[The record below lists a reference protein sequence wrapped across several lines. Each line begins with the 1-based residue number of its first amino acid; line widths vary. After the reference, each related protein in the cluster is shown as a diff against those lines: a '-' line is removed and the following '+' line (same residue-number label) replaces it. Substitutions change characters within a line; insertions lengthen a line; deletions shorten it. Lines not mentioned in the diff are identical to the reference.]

1 MLVPMKWL
9 QEYVTVTV
17 DTKELADKMTMSGS
31 KVEEIK
37 CWGDKLDKLVIGRIE
52 SIKPHPNADKLV
64 VTTIDIGTD
73 ERLQIVTGATNI
85 CEGHTVPVAL
95 EGTELPNG
103 LTIVAED
110 LRGEMS
116 RGMMCSHDELGV
128 PKHLIPESMKD
139 GIWILDEAT
148 PGAKFIDVLPLIE
161 DVIEFEITS
170 NRPDCLSV
178 LGMAR
183 ETAATL
189 DTTMK
194 MPEIHL
200 KEAGSQWMNKASVK
214 IHDPEGCPRY
224 VARRVEN
231 ISIKES
237 PQWMQQRL
245 IHAGVRPINN
255 VVDVT
260 NYVMLETGQ
269 PLHAFDASFVKDQ
282 TIIVRKADEGE
293 QTKTLDG
300 TLRTLKSTMTLIT
313 DPEKVLG
320 IAGVM
325 GGENSEITPET
336 RAIILESANFE
347 ADRIRKTSQQL
358 GLRTEASSRFEKGQ
372 DPELS
377 LLAAN
382 RACQLL
388 EELEAGEVCPGIIDV
403 YPSPVRPR
411 LETLRPYRVND
422 LLGTDLTAKEMVG
435 ILHKLE
441 IGAELS
447 DDLIHITVPTFRLD
461 LEQEADFIEEI
472 GRIYGFD
479 NIKATLMKGDIM
491 VGGLSHRQKMEEE
504 VKKTMGV
511 MGCYEAV
518 TYSFV
523 SPSGVNKICLAEN
536 SFKRD
541 FVKLLNPLGDETS
554 VMRTTMLPNMMEVL
568 SRNMNRSVPAGSF
581 YEIGQV
587 FYGQLDEDQA
597 VLPMEVT
604 ELAMG
609 MFGNGNDFFT
619 MKGMITH
626 LCKRLGIEALTFQ
639 REANHS
645 TFHPGRCS
653 NVFVGDQLLG
663 TFGEVHPLVAE
674 NYDLGSERAVL
685 AEINGDILLNL
696 ARIEPLYKPL
706 PRYPAIVRDLAVV
719 VDENTPVKEIEE
731 IIKEQ
736 GGDLMETCQLFDVY
750 QGAQAG
756 EGKKSVAYTV
766 TFRHAERT
774 LKDKEVNKQY
784 DAIVAELKNKLN
796 AMQRA

>member
-9 QEYVTVTV
+9 QEYVAVDI
-17 DTKELADKMTMSGS
+17 DTKTLADKMTMSGS

-37 CWGDKLDKLVIGRIE
+37 TWGDKLDKLVIGCIE
-52 SIKPHPNADKLV
+52 SITPHPNADKLV
-64 VTTIDIGTD
+64 VTSIDIGAA
-73 ERLQIVTGATNI
+73 EKLQIVTGATNI
-85 CEGHTVPVAL
+85 KEGDTVPVAL

-103 LTIVAED
+103 LIIVQED

-116 RGMMCSHDELGV
+116 QGMMCSHDELGV
-128 PKHLIPESMKD
+128 PKSLIPESMKD
-139 GIWILDEAT
+139 GIWILDTGT
-148 PGAKFIDVLPLIE
+148 PGERFIDTLTLVE

-194 MPEIHL
+194 MPAINL
-200 KEAGSQWMNKASVK
+200 KEAGSSWMVDALVK
-214 IHDPEGCPRY
+214 IDDPEGCPRY

-231 ISIKES
+231 ITIRQS

-269 PLHAFDASFVKDQ
+269 PLHAFDASFVKDH
-282 TIIVRKADEGE
+282 TIIVRKAFEGE
-293 QTKTLDG
+293 EAKTLDG

-325 GGENSEITPET
+325 GGENTEVTPDT
-336 RAIILESANFE
+336 TAIILESANFE
-347 ADRIRKTSQQL
+347 ANRIRKTSQQL
-358 GLRTEASSRFEKGQ
+358 GLRTEASARFEKGQ
-372 DPELS
+372 DPEIALR
-377 LLAAN
+377 AAN

-388 EELEAGEVCPGIIDV
+388 EELEAGDVCPGIIDV
-403 YPSPVRPR
+403 YPSPVTHRQ
-411 LETLRPYRVND
+411 ETLRPYRVND
-422 LLGTDLTAKEMVG
+422 LLGTDMTPEEMVS

-441 IGAELS
+441 IGAELK
-447 DDLIHITVPTFRLD
+447 DELIHITVPTFRLD

-472 GRIYGFD
+472 ARIYGFD
-479 NIKATLMKGDIM
+479 NIKPTLMKGDIM
-491 VGGLSHRQKMEEE
+491 VGGLSHRQRMEEE
-504 VKKTMGV
+504 IKKTMSV
-511 MGCYEAV
+511 MGCFEAV

-523 SPSGVNKICLAEN
+523 SPSGVDKICLPDN
-536 SFKRD
+536 SIKRD

-554 VMRTTMLPNMMEVL
+554 VMRTTMLPNMMEVIG
-568 SRNMNRSVPAGSF
+568 RNINRSVQAGRF

-587 FYGQLDEDQA
+587 FYGRVGEDQA
-597 VLPMEVT
+597 VLPLEVT
-604 ELAMG
+604 ELVMG
-609 MFGNGNDFFT
+609 MFGAGNDFFT
-619 MKGMITH
+619 MKGMLTH
-626 LCKRLGIEALTFQ
+626 LCNRMGIGPLNFQ
-639 REANHS
+639 REANHP

-653 NVFVGDQLLG
+653 NVLVGEERLATL
-663 TFGEVHPLVAE
+663 GEVHPLVAE
-674 NYDLGSERAVL
+674 KYDLGGERAVL
-685 AEINGDILLNL
+685 AEINGDKLLNL
-696 ARIEPLYKPL
+696 ARIEPLYTSL
-706 PRYPAIVRDLAVV
+706 PRFPSIVRDLAVV
-719 VDENTPVKEIEE
+719 VETDTPVSDIET
-731 IIKEQ
+731 IIGEQ

-750 QGAQAG
+750 QGVQVG

-766 TFRHAERT
+766 TFRHPERT
-774 LKDKEVNKQY
+774 LKDKEVNQRY
-784 DAIVAELKNKLN
+784 EAIVAELKNRIN
-796 AMQRA
+796 AVLRA

>member
-9 QEYVTVTV
+9 REYVAVDI

-37 CWGDKLDKLVIGRIE
+37 TWGDKLDELVIGRIE
-52 SIKPHPNADKLV
+52 TIKPHPNADKLV
-64 VTTIDIGTD
+64 VTSIDIGRE

-85 CEGHTVPVAL
+85 QEGDTVPVAL
-95 EGTELPNG
+95 DGTELPNG
-103 LTIVAED
+103 LTIAAED

-116 RGMMCSHDELGV
+116 QGMMCSHDELGV
-128 PKHLIPESMKD
+128 PKNLIPESMKD

-148 PGAKFIDVLPLIE
+148 PGARFIDTLSLIE
-161 DVIEFEITS
+161 DVVEFEITS
-170 NRPDCLSV
+170 NRPDCLSMV
-178 LGMAR
+178 GMAR

-189 DTTMK
+189 DTVMK
-194 MPEIHL
+194 MPAIQL
-200 KEAGSQWMNKASVK
+200 KENGSQWTDQASVK
-214 IHDPEGCPRY
+214 IDDPEGCPRY

-231 ISIKES
+231 ITIKQS

-282 TIIVRKADEGE
+282 TIIVRKAAEGE

-325 GGENSEITPET
+325 GGENSEVTPDT
-336 RAIILESANFE
+336 RAIILESANFN

-377 LLAAN
+377 LFAAN

-388 EELEAGEVCPGIIDV
+388 EELEAGDVCPGIIDV
-403 YPSPVRPR
+403 YPSPVSPKE
-411 LETLRPYRVND
+411 ETLRPYRVND
-422 LLGTDLTAKEMVG
+422 LLGTNLTPEEMVN
-435 ILHKLE
+435 IFRKLE
-441 IGAELS
+441 IGAELKG
-447 DDLIHITVPTFRLD
+447 DLIHITVPTFRLD

-504 VKKTMGV
+504 IKKTMSV
-511 MGCYEAV
+511 MGCYETA

-523 SPSGVNKICLAEN
+523 SPSGADKICLSEN

-554 VMRTTMLPNMMEVL
+554 VMRTTILPNMMEVL
-568 SRNMNRSVPAGSF
+568 SRNINRSVPGGRF
-581 YEIGQV
+581 YEMGQV
-587 FYGQLDEDQA
+587 FYGQLGEDQA
-597 VLPMEVT
+597 VLPLEVT
-604 ELAMG
+604 ELVMG
-609 MFGNGNDFFT
+609 MFGEGNDFFT

-626 LCKRLGIEALTFQ
+626 LCSRLGIETLRFQ
-639 REANHS
+639 REVNHP
-645 TFHPGRCS
+645 TFHPGRCA
-653 NVFVGDQLLG
+653 NIFVGDQLLG
-663 TFGEVHPLVAE
+663 TLGEVHPLVAE
-674 NYDLGSERAVL
+674 NYDLGSDRAVL
-685 AEINGDILLNL
+685 AEVNGDTLLSL
-696 ARIEPLYKPL
+696 AKIEPLYKAL

-719 VDENTPVKEIEE
+719 VGADTPARDIEE
-731 IIKEQ
+731 IIQQQ
-736 GGDLMETCQLFDVY
+736 GGELMETCQLFDVY
-750 QGAQAG
+750 QGAQVG

-766 TFRHAERT
+766 TFRHGERT
-774 LKDKEVNKQY
+774 LKDKEVNQRY
-784 DAIVAELKNKLN
+784 DAIVAELRTKLD
-796 AMQRA
+796 AVLRS

>member
-9 QEYVTVTV
+9 QEYVTVNV

-37 CWGDKLDKLVIGRIE
+37 NWGDKLDKLVIGRIE
-52 SIKPHPNADKLV
+52 TIKPHPNADKLV
-64 VTTIDIGTD
+64 VTSIDIGTE

-85 CEGHTVPVAL
+85 KVGDTVPVAL
-95 EGTELPNG
+95 DGTELPNG
-103 LTIVAED
+103 LTIVEED

-116 RGMMCSHDELGV
+116 QGMMCSHDELGV
-128 PKHLIPESMKD
+128 PKNLIPESMKD
-139 GIWILDEAT
+139 GIWILDEAA
-148 PGAKFIDVLPLIE
+148 PGTKFIDTLTLVE

-189 DTTMK
+189 GTTIK
-194 MPEIHL
+194 MPEIQL
-200 KEAGSQWMNKASVK
+200 KETGNQWTDNASVK
-214 IHDPEGCPRY
+214 IDDPEGCPRY

-231 ISIKES
+231 IIIKQS

-282 TIIVRKADEGE
+282 TIIVRKAAEGE

-300 TLRTLKSTMTLIT
+300 ALRNLKNTMTLIT

-336 RAIILESANFE
+336 TAIILESANFD

-377 LLAAN
+377 LFAAN

-388 EELEAGEVCPGIIDV
+388 EELQAGDVCPGIIDV
-403 YPSPVRPR
+403 YPNPVTPSQ
-411 LETLRPYRVND
+411 ESLRPYRVND
-422 LLGTDLTAKEMVG
+422 LLGTNLTSEEMVN

-441 IGAELS
+441 IGAVFK
-447 DDLIHITVPTFRLD
+447 DDFIHITVPTFRLD

-504 VKKTMGV
+504 VKKTMSV
-511 MGCYEAV
+511 MGCYEAA

-523 SPSGVNKICLAEN
+523 SPSGADKICLSEN

-568 SRNMNRSVPAGSF
+568 SRNINRSVPAGSF
-581 YEIGQV
+581 YEMGQV
-587 FYGQLDEDQA
+587 FYGQLGEEQS
-597 VLPMEVT
+597 VLPLEVT
-604 ELAMG
+604 ELVMG
-609 MFGNGNDFFT
+609 MFGEKNDFFT
-619 MKGMITH
+619 MKGMIIH
-626 LCKRLGIEALTFQ
+626 LCNRLGIEGFNFQ
-639 REANHS
+639 REVNHP
-645 TFHPGRCS
+645 TFHPGRCA
-653 NVFVGDQLLG
+653 NVFVADQLLG
-663 TFGEVHPLVAE
+663 TFGEVHPLAAE
-674 NYDLGSERAVL
+674 NYDMGSERAVL
-685 AEINGDILLNL
+685 AEINGDKLLGL
-696 ARIEPLYKPL
+696 AKIEPLYKSL
-706 PRYPAIVRDLAVV
+706 PRYPAIVRDLSVAV
-719 VDENTPVKEIEE
+719 EANTPVREIEE
-731 IIKEQ
+731 IIQQQ

-750 QGAQAG
+750 QGAQVG

-766 TFRHAERT
+766 TFRHTERT

-784 DAIVAELKNKLN
+784 DAIVAELKNSLN
-796 AMQRA
+796 AVLRA